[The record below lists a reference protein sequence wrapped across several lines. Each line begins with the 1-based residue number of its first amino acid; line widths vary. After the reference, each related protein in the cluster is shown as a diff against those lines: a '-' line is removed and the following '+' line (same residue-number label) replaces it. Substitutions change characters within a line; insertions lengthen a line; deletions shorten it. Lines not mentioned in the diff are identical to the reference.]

1 MAPPFMTK
9 HARSLPSGEHEMSS
23 SRTHAPIL
31 VAALCAACAPGHP
44 GGVEPEP
51 AAPAFAWELPLGFP
65 APPVPPDNPM
75 SAQKVELGRRL
86 FYDKR
91 LSSNGTFSCA
101 SCHLQ
106 ALAFTDGRAT
116 AIGSTGQLHPR
127 SSMSLANVAYASRLT
142 WANPLMAALERQA
155 LVPQFGDAPVELGL
169 HSIAQIEERLRG
181 VAIYR
186 TLFRASFPDAEE
198 PITANHMNKALAAFE
213 RTLISGRSAFDRW
226 YFDGDDSAMS
236 ESAQRGHALFDGPA
250 LGCSRCHAGFNFSD
264 HTRAA
269 GAARSEAPYHNTG
282 LYNID
287 RGGTYPAPNTGVHEV
302 TQNPADMGRF
312 KAPSLRNI
320 AVTAPYM
327 HDGSIATLSEVLDHY
342 AAGGRT
348 ILEGPT
354 AGNGSQNPLKS
365 ERLTG
370 FALGAAQRADLLA
383 FLDSLTDDEF
393 LGDPK
398 FSDPWRE

>member
-1 MAPPFMTK
+1 
-9 HARSLPSGEHEMSS
+9 MSS
-23 SRTHAPIL
+23 SRTHAPVWI
-31 VAALCAACAPGHP
+31 AALCAACALGNPS
-44 GGVEPEP
+44 GVEPEP
-51 AAPAFAWELPLGFP
+51 VAPAFAWELPPGFP
-65 APPVPPDNPM
+65 EPSVPPNNPM
-75 SAQKVELGRRL
+75 SPQKVELGRRL

-91 LSSNGTFSCA
+91 LSNNGTFSCA
-101 SCHLQ
+101 SCHVQ

-127 SSMSLANVAYASRLT
+127 SSMSLANVAYASTLT
-142 WANPLMAALERQA
+142 WANPLMTALERQA
-155 LVPQFGDAPVELGL
+155 LVPELGDAPVELGL

-198 PITANHMNKALAAFE
+198 PITANHMNKAIATFQ

-236 ESAQRGHALFDGPA
+236 EAAQRGYALFDGPA

-264 HTRAA
+264 QTRAA
-269 GAARSEAPYHNTG
+269 GENRSDLPYHNTG

-312 KAPSLRNI
+312 KVPSLRNI

-348 ILEGPT
+348 ILEGRA
-354 AGNGSQNPLKS
+354 AGNGSQSPLKS

-370 FALGAAQRADLLA
+370 FALGAQERADLLA

>member
-1 MAPPFMTK
+1 MNPI
-9 HARSLPSGEHEMSS
+9 
-23 SRTHAPIL
+23 RTHAPVLI
-31 VAALCAACAPGHP
+31 AALCAGCAH
-44 GGVEPEP
+44 EP
-51 AAPAFAWELPLGFP
+51 AAPGVPTQPAFEWELPPGFP
-65 APPVPPDNPM
+65 APPVPPGNPM

-86 FYDKR
+86 FYDTR
-91 LSSNGTFSCA
+91 LSNNGTFACA
-101 SCHLQ
+101 SCHVQ

-142 WANPLMAALERQA
+142 WANPLMVALERQA

-169 HSIAQIEERLRG
+169 SSIAQIEERLRG
-181 VAIYR
+181 VGIYR
-186 TLFRASFPDAEE
+186 TLFRAAFPDTDE
-198 PITANHMNKALAAFE
+198 PITANNMNKALASFQ
-213 RTLISGRSAFDRW
+213 RTLISGRSPFDRW
-226 YFDGDDSAMS
+226 YFDGDESAMS
-236 ESAQRGHALFDGPA
+236 EAAQRGYALFAGPA
-250 LGCSRCHAGFNFSD
+250 LGCSRCHGGFNFSD
-264 HTRAA
+264 NTRAA
-269 GAARSEAPYHNTG
+269 GADRSAPPYHNTG

-287 RGGTYPAPNTGVHEV
+287 RTGTYPGPNTGVHEV
-302 TQNPADMGRF
+302 TQDPADMGRF

-348 ILEGPT
+348 ISEGPT
-354 AGNGSQNPLKS
+354 AGNGSANPLKS

-370 FALGAAQRADLLA
+370 FALGGAQRADLLA
-383 FLDSLTDDEF
+383 FLDSLTDGDF

-398 FSDPWRE
+398 FSDPWQE